1 MRNGIIQ
8 CMTNWY
14 DVKAAK
20 DKMDAAE
27 AALCAFLEGPR
38 QHRSEDKIQ
47 HRQLS
52 DELQLSISDYLETFT
67 IFNQEQASS

>member
-1 MRNGIIQ
+1 
-8 CMTNWY
+8 MTTWY

-20 DKMDAAE
+20 DNMDAAE
-27 AALCAFLEGPR
+27 AALRAFLEGPH
-38 QHRSEDKIQ
+38 QHRSEDRIQ

-67 IFNQEQASS
+67 IFNQEQAPS